1 MTSRKVVITGIGT
14 VSPLGST
21 TDELWQ
27 AITKG
32 DCGIEAT
39 KAFDPAGFDCKL
51 AGEVPAFKIQKH
63 LPKFHRKAAKLMCRD
78 IQLSVLAAEEAIKNS
93 GLITKGIDADNINVN
108 SERFAIN
115 IGAGVICCDL
125 EEIAP
130 AVSKCSTDEEFDTK
144 KWGTDGIPAI
154 TPLWLLKYLPN
165 MPACHIAIIHDIQG
179 PNNSIVCAEA
189 GAHLAITEAA
199 SVIERDSAD
208 IALAG
213 GCDAK
218 VNPIMML
225 RQCLVKRVTSQNND
239 DPRSAVRPFDA
250 DAKGSVF
257 GEGSGMLVLEEIE
270 HAKARGATIRAELAG
285 TGSSNNI
292 SKAYEHLEADG
303 QGVQYAIEN
312 ALEDA
317 GIKPEDIDLIIPHG
331 TGILQDDLAEAKGIQ
346 NALGDA
352 AGTIPTWPTK
362 SMLSTTGAASGAID
376 VALAIKAI
384 ETGTIGPAKN
394 IENKAPGCE
403 LNISTE
409 PQQKNITY
417 VLCCSYS
424 FGGNTT
430 ALIIKKYNG

>member
-14 VSPLGST
+14 VSPLGIT
-21 TDELWQ
+21 TDELW
-27 AITKG
+27 AGITAG
-32 DCGIEAT
+32 TCGIDTT

-78 IQLSVLAAEEAIKNS
+78 IQLSVLAAEEAITDS

-115 IGAGVICCDL
+115 IGAGVICCDI
-125 EEIAP
+125 EEISP
-130 AVSKCSTDEEFDTK
+130 AVSRCATDEKFDTK
-144 KWGTDGIPAI
+144 KWGTEGIPAI

-225 RQCLVKRVTSQNND
+225 RQCLVKRVTNQNND
-239 DPRSAVRPFDA
+239 DPTTAVRPFDA

-257 GEGSGMLVLEEIE
+257 GEGSGMLVLEELE
-270 HAKARGATIRAELAG
+270 HAKARGAVIHAELAG

-292 SKAYEHLEADG
+292 SKAYEHLEANG
-303 QGVQYAIEN
+303 KPVQYAIEN

-317 GIKPEDIDLIIPHG
+317 GITAEDIDLIIPHG
-331 TGILQDDLAEAKGIQ
+331 IGIAVDDLAEARGIQ

-352 AGTIPTWPTK
+352 AKTIPTWPTK

-376 VALAIKAI
+376 VVLAIKAI

-409 PQQKNITY
+409 LQQRDITY